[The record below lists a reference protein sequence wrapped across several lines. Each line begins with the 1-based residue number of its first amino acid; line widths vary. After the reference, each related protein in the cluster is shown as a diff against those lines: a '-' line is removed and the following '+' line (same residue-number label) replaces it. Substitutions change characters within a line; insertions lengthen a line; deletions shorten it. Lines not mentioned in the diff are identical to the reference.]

1 MVPVPCVGPFG
12 TAVERVGT
20 FYYSRKQKREILGD
34 AGLQHVPDCPTP
46 FSFTVTVHAGGLRP
60 RVYRQH

>member
-34 AGLQHVPDCPTP
+34 AGLQHVVDTGVNSRCAYMITLLNT
-46 FSFTVTVHAGGLRP
+46 SL
-60 RVYRQH
+60 